1 MKLFRRKKKDIETY
15 SIGNLT
21 WKKLLRNPQA
31 VVAMAFISIS
41 FLLAV
46 FGYLIVP
53 DNTPFANR
61 QILEISLSKPFSK
74 HTFVKVRQNHQE
86 YKTAFFK
93 KLIYG
98 KRSNYDFVPIE
109 SYEIKNDSIY
119 MKIIK
124 MEAPYNIKTYHLA
137 DVLFDIKDLKINQNS
152 DYQILTHNNEKI
164 LISAQDAKEQIIK
177 KNIFT
182 KKFIFGT
189 DRFGRDVLSQLIIGS
204 RVSLSVG
211 FISVSIALLLGILLG
226 SLAAYYRSWVDE
238 LITWFTN
245 VVWSIPSLLLVI
257 AISFALGKGF
267 WQVFIAMGL
276 TMWVDV
282 ARVVRGQV
290 MGLREKEFVEAG
302 KALGFSDFRIIW
314 RHILPNVTGT
324 VSVITASNFASAIL
338 IESGLSFLGL
348 GVQPPMP
355 SWGSMIKE
363 NYGFIILDYAYL
375 AIIPGIAI
383 MLVVFAFMILGNALR
398 DAMDIKI

>member
-1 MKLFRRKKKDIETY
+1 
-15 SIGNLT
+15 
-21 WKKLLRNPQA
+21 
-31 VVAMAFISIS
+31 
-41 FLLAV
+41 
-46 FGYLIVP
+46 
-53 DNTPFANR
+53 
-61 QILEISLSKPFSK
+61 
-74 HTFVKVRQNHQE
+74 
-86 YKTAFFK
+86 
-93 KLIYG
+93 
-98 KRSNYDFVPIE
+98 
-109 SYEIKNDSIY
+109 
-119 MKIIK
+119 
-124 MEAPYNIKTYHLA
+124 
-137 DVLFDIKDLKINQNS
+137 
-152 DYQILTHNNEKI
+152 
-164 LISAQDAKEQIIK
+164 
-177 KNIFT
+177 
-182 KKFIFGT
+182 
-189 DRFGRDVLSQLIIGS
+189 
-204 RVSLSVG
+204 
-211 FISVSIALLLGILLG
+211 LGILLG